1 MSGELLRVTD
11 LRVAYHTPA
20 GPFVAVKGANFEV
33 GPGEIVGVVGE
44 SGSGKS
50 TLASTVMG
58 LLGSNAS
65 ISGGTVEYR
74 GTDLAGLDPE
84 EMRRLWGNEIAMIFQ
99 DPGTS
104 LNPVLTIGRQLLT
117 PLRQR
122 EEMRGQ
128 PDRVLRERVIRI
140 LDRVGLPDPERRL
153 NSYPHE
159 FSGGMRQRVMIAM
172 ALLSN
177 PGLLIADEPVS
188 ALDVT
193 LKKQINELLLG
204 LREELGTAILYITHD
219 LGVVAQVCDRVLVM
233 NEGEIV
239 ETGDVVQIFEDP
251 QHPYTRKLLAASPA
265 ARPLRRE
272 QPTTAREGDREPIV
286 EAREL
291 RVYFRERTSPI
302 GRLLR
307 RQERVVKA
315 VDGVDI
321 TIDEGEIVALVG
333 ESGSGKTTL
342 GRTIL
347 RLQEETGGE
356 LRVAGQEITELPG
369 GEVRKLRARMQMIF
383 QDAVASLSPRRRVRY
398 LLLEPFTIH
407 DVKVDDP
414 DAKVRE
420 LLEMVDL
427 GGELANRYPHEL
439 SGGQARRVGIAR
451 ALALNPRL
459 LVADEPTAGLDVSV
473 GSGIVDLLSSLRER
487 LGLTLILITHDL
499 NSIRDMAD
507 RVAVMNGG
515 RIVERGTTAQILE
528 NPQHPYTRELINA
541 VTIPDPRLMRERIR
555 AATGRFEDNHP
566 KEN

>member
-20 GPFVAVKGANFEV
+20 GPFVAVKEANFEV
-33 GPGEIVGVVGE
+33 RPGEIVGVVGE

-50 TLASTVMG
+50 TLASAVMG

-128 PDRVLRERVIRI
+128 PDRVLRDRVIRI
-140 LDRVGLPDPERRL
+140 LDRVGLPDPERRM

-177 PGLLIADEPVS
+177 PALLIADEPVS

-233 NEGEIV
+233 NDGEIL

-251 QHPYTRKLLAASPA
+251 QHPYTRELLAASPA
-265 ARPLRRE
+265 SR
-272 QPTTAREGDREPIV
+272 QVEPAGRTPAEEDGRVIV
-286 EAREL
+286 EARDL
-291 RVYFRERTSPI
+291 QVHFTERTSPI
-302 GRLLR
+302 ERLL
-307 RQERVVKA
+307 
-315 VDGVDI
+315 
-321 TIDEGEIVALVG
+321 
-333 ESGSGKTTL
+333 
-342 GRTIL
+342 
-347 RLQEETGGE
+347 
-356 LRVAGQEITELPG
+356 
-369 GEVRKLRARMQMIF
+369 
-383 QDAVASLSPRRRVRY
+383 
-398 LLLEPFTIH
+398 
-407 DVKVDDP
+407 
-414 DAKVRE
+414 
-420 LLEMVDL
+420 
-427 GGELANRYPHEL
+427 
-439 SGGQARRVGIAR
+439 
-451 ALALNPRL
+451 
-459 LVADEPTAGLDVSV
+459 
-473 GSGIVDLLSSLRER
+473 
-487 LGLTLILITHDL
+487 
-499 NSIRDMAD
+499 
-507 RVAVMNGG
+507 
-515 RIVERGTTAQILE
+515 
-528 NPQHPYTRELINA
+528 
-541 VTIPDPRLMRERIR
+541 
-555 AATGRFEDNHP
+555 
-566 KEN
+566 